1 MGEAQQ
7 FSGILFS
14 LVLKCRTDAD
24 SPPSTTHPHGMHRP
38 CESPSKS
45 TARELAPRL
54 GPQEMGR
61 MRSEALQ
68 REHEL
73 LSTGTLGSVSR
84 VQLFGRVIPLWM
96 GLLSPKCYLAKY

>member
-1 MGEAQQ
+1 
-7 FSGILFS
+7 
-14 LVLKCRTDAD
+14 
-24 SPPSTTHPHGMHRP
+24 MHRP

-45 TARELAPRL
+45 TASELAPKL

-68 REHEL
+68 REREL
-73 LSTGTLGSVSR
+73 LSTGTLGGVSG

-96 GLLSPKCYLAKY
+96 GLLSPKYCKVLKTTNRLDET